1 MINRS
6 SLPSL
11 LAGILVVC
19 FGATDSAFTQ
29 AISHGGSDRN
39 EDTVLRY
46 LRRVASSSDTAI
58 RVYYLGACG
67 PSAEDP
73 VPFPFT
79 KVQPPSAGKTGL
91 AAVREIFN
99 NDTNVTV
106 TEDAGIIRIRIGT
119 VPTDILRTKLSLLNL
134 DSIAQYNPNQAIIAI
149 NNTSEMEAATRALGL
164 SSVGSASSS
173 RTLPSEEL
181 PHLPASIKNMT
192 VEQILDLIAKTWDG
206 PVIFGACTVPRTE
219 GGAKPFFIGSE
230 QDVIPKGAWKKM
242 GVERPD

>member
-11 LAGILVVC
+11 LASIIVLC
-19 FGATDSAFTQ
+19 FGITDLAFAQ
-29 AISHGGSDRN
+29 AISHESNDRN
-39 EDTVLRY
+39 EDAVLRY
-46 LRRVASSSDTAI
+46 LRRVASSSDIAM
-58 RVYYLGACG
+58 RLYYLGACG
-67 PSAEDP
+67 PGAQDL

-106 TEDAGIIRIRIGT
+106 TEDAGIIRILIGK
-119 VPTDILRTKLSLLNL
+119 VPIEILQTKISLLTL
-134 DSIAQYNPNQAIIAI
+134 EPLAQYNPNQAIIAI
-149 NNTSEMEAATRALGL
+149 NNTNEMQAAMRALGL
-164 SSVGSASSS
+164 SFVGSASSS

-181 PHLPASIKNMT
+181 PHLPASVKNMT

-206 PVIFGACTVPRTE
+206 PVIFGACTNPRVESGT
-219 GGAKPFFIGSE
+219 KPFFIGSA
-230 QDVIPKGAWKKM
+230 QDVIPKGTWKKM